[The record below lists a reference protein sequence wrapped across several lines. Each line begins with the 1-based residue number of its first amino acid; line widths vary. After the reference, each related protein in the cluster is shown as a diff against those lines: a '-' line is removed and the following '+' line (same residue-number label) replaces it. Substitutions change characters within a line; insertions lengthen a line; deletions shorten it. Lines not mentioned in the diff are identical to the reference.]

1 MMNTR
6 FERKLYRLPE
16 EGMIKGV
23 CAGLARYFDVPVKLV
38 RIIAVLSI
46 FFGLFLIT
54 AVAYLILSFMLD
66 PAPPEAYQ
74 PAGATVSPNAL
85 LDQAD
90 AILSASEQRLRHIER
105 YITSD
110 TYGLRSK
117 FRQL

>member
-1 MMNTR
+1 MNTR
-6 FERKLYRLPE
+6 AERKLYLLPE
-16 EGMIKGV
+16 KGMIKGV

-38 RIIAVLSI
+38 RFIAVLSI

-54 AVAYLILSFMLD
+54 AIAYIVLSFVLE
-66 PAPPEAYQ
+66 PAPPEAY
-74 PAGATVSPNAL
+74 TTTRDETSPQTL

-105 YITSD
+105 YITSE
-110 TYGLRSK
+110 TYGVRSK

>member
-1 MMNTR
+1 MNSTLTGK
-6 FERKLYRLPE
+6 KLYLLPE

-38 RIIAVLSI
+38 RVIAILSV

-54 AVAYLILSFMLD
+54 AVAYIILSLVLD
-66 PAPPEAYQ
+66 PAPASFYRETPTQ
-74 PAGATVSPNAL
+74 TPRQL
-85 LDQAD
+85 LDDAD
-90 AILSASEQRLRHIER
+90 ATLRASEQRLRHIER

-110 TYGLRSK
+110 TFGVQSR

>member
-1 MMNTR
+1 MNTR

-74 PAGATVSPNAL
+74 PAGASVSPNAL

>member
-1 MMNTR
+1 MNTR

-54 AVAYLILSFMLD
+54 AVAYIVLSFVLD

-74 PAGATVSPNAL
+74 PADAGVLPNAL

-90 AILSASEQRLRHIER
+90 AILSASEQRLRSIER

>member
-1 MMNTR
+1 MNTR

-38 RIIAVLSI
+38 RLIAVLSI

-54 AVAYLILSFMLD
+54 VIAYIVLCFAMD

-74 PAGATVSPNAL
+74 TANAEVSSHAL
-85 LDQAD
+85 LDHAD
-90 AILSASEQRLRHIER
+90 AILSDSEQRLRHIER

-110 TYGLRSK
+110 TYGVRNK

>member
-1 MMNTR
+1 MNTR

>member
-1 MMNTR
+1 MNTR

-38 RIIAVLSI
+38 RLIAVLSI

-54 AVAYLILSFMLD
+54 VVAYIILSFVLD
-66 PAPPEAYQ
+66 PAPPQAYQ
-74 PAGATVSPNAL
+74 PADVEASPNAL

-90 AILSASEQRLRHIER
+90 AILSASEQRLRNIER

-110 TYGLRSK
+110 AYGLRSK